1 MAANMKRLAY
11 GGGDEAP
18 PETTPGRDRPGGR
31 GMNTIPN
38 PVQVALRR
46 ERRARRTAQRNA
58 HELQKKNT
66 LLRQCV
72 ARLQHE
78 IRQLEEE
85 KNQ

>member
-1 MAANMKRLAY
+1 
-11 GGGDEAP
+11 
-18 PETTPGRDRPGGR
+18 
-31 GMNTIPN
+31 MNTIPN

-46 ERRARRTAQRNA
+46 ERRARKTAQRNA